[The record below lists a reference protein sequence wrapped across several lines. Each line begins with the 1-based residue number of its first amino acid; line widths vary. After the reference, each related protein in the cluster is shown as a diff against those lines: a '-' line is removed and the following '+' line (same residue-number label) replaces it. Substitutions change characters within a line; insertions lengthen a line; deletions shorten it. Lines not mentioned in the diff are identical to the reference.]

1 MRAASPEQSLRL
13 ATLLQT
19 LTDAGLGT
27 LIGVPSPALPAP
39 LAEHDAPPAGVTP
52 LAQSV
57 ACLEAMTDWLAAR
70 REWHSLPFGYLASGG
85 EVSAALLAA
94 ARRKRLIRGVVACAG
109 RPLLSGDA
117 IRHVHATTLLI
128 VDPEDPAQVTE
139 NREAQHA
146 LRATNALKTI
156 AGANDLLGTHEATTM
171 VSMLARDWFLGIFNH
186 SRSFRPRH

>member
-1 MRAASPEQSLRL
+1 
-13 ATLLQT
+13 
-19 LTDAGLGT
+19 
-27 LIGVPSPALPAP
+27 
-39 LAEHDAPPAGVTP
+39 
-52 LAQSV
+52 
-57 ACLEAMTDWLAAR
+57 
-70 REWHSLPFGYLASGG
+70 
-85 EVSAALLAA
+85 
-94 ARRKRLIRGVVACAG
+94 
-109 RPLLSGDA
+109 
-117 IRHVHATTLLI
+117 VHATTLLI